1 MFTAAG
7 QALAS
12 IPSSSP
18 SPPVISPSPGSS
30 PGSSRG
36 GRRRA
41 LSACPA
47 QPCESEE
54 LPLVSVLAPAP
65 RGSSVADANATAGE
79 DVAVAP
85 LNAATESEEGAPFA
99 TLVQQEGQEEG
110 RGGRWQG
117 DARQGAVPQNYVSY
131 EGPRVRAAQLS
142 ELEQS
147 AARLLVGVS
156 DLEFDAERGGMHVR
170 QGALQARLGPTLL
183 PHTSEADT
191 GADGNGPGAGGARGL
206 LGQGGTR
213 RALLYA
219 SLALYTSSTTLT
231 AMQCSGNGT
240 ALIVS

>member
-1 MFTAAG
+1 M
-7 QALAS
+7 
-12 IPSSSP
+12 
-18 SPPVISPSPGSS
+18 
-30 PGSSRG
+30 
-36 GRRRA
+36 
-41 LSACPA
+41 
-47 QPCESEE
+47 
-54 LPLVSVLAPAP
+54 
-65 RGSSVADANATAGE
+65 
-79 DVAVAP
+79 P
-85 LNAATESEEGAPFA
+85 LNPVPKGEEGVLLA
-99 TLVQQEGQEEG
+99 TLTPREMQEEG
-110 RGGRWQG
+110 RGGRRQG
-117 DARQGAVPQNYVSY
+117 DARQGAVPQHYVSY
-131 EGPRVRAAQLS
+131 DWPRVRAAQLS

-156 DLEFDAERGGMHVR
+156 DLEFDAERGGMHIR

-191 GADGNGPGAGGARGL
+191 GADGNGPGAGGARDL